1 MATLEKIRSKG
12 GVLAAIF
19 IGFAL
24 FAFIMMD
31 MMSSGSTLF
40 SGSRMEVANINGQ
53 SVNIQEFQNKVSE
66 MEEFNKLNQGS
77 NSLTE
82 EQVNT
87 LRDQVWNQMINQTLL
102 QEIYDELGLT
112 VSSQELKDMV
122 TGNNIHPAIRQHPL
136 FVNQQTG
143 VFDKQ
148 QVLNFLMAKTKDPTA
163 NFYWSVMEDQLIK
176 DQLFTKYKTLLKK
189 GMYVPTAWVDS
200 EMASRSKTVDFD
212 FVGVRFNTV
221 SDSLVEVTDDEIKT
235 YYKAHQSL
243 FKQTA
248 SRSIEYITF
257 DVTPTEDDRENALKW
272 VNDMMT
278 DFKKPDIDPIQFVN
292 LNSDEQFIERN
303 YRPAELSSEIADFVT
318 NAKVGDVY
326 GPYLENEAYKATR
339 LVAINELPDSVRARH
354 ILIQGASMEAANK
367 EADSLMTLIKN
378 GADFAELARKFSKDQ
393 GSAINGGDLDWFRE
407 GRMVKPF
414 NDAVFQGKKGDIV
427 KVESQ
432 FGVHIIEIQD
442 QSKRSAKYQI
452 ATLARNITYSS
463 ETYQNVYTEAT
474 RFASQNNTVEKFN
487 AAITEQNLTK
497 RYARNLKENDRKVNN
512 LESPRELVKWAYESP
527 VGALSPVYEFGDQFV
542 IAHLVSITEEG
553 VIPLENV
560 ETRIKRELLNEKKAT
575 YLIAQFNEKVAENS
589 DLASIAT
596 QMKSTV
602 QTASDITFASYQ
614 VPGAGVEPAL
624 VALAVNTPAN
634 EISKPVKGNNG
645 VYVVKVNNVTENQ
658 PNAENVKMELT
669 QSSTMK
675 VDYQLMETLTDRS
688 EIIDRR
694 SQFY

>member
-31 MMSSGSTLF
+31 MMSSGSSLF

-53 SVNIQEFQNKVSE
+53 SVNIQEFQNKVTE
-66 MEEFNKLNQGS
+66 IEEFNKLNQGKS
-77 NSLTE
+77 SLTE

-87 LRDQVWNQMINQTLL
+87 LRDQVWNQMITQTLL
-102 QEIYDELGLT
+102 QEIYEELGLT
-112 VSSQELKDMV
+112 ISSQELKDMV
-122 TGNNIHPAIRQHPL
+122 SGNNIHPVIQQHPL
-136 FVNQQTG
+136 FRNQETG

-148 QVLNFLMAKTKDPTA
+148 QVLNFLMSKAKDPTA
-163 NFYWSVMEDQLIK
+163 NFYWSVMEDQIIK
-176 DQLFTKYKTLLKK
+176 DQLFTKYKALLRK
-189 GMYVPTAWVDS
+189 GMYTPSAWVES
-200 EMASRSKTVDFD
+200 EMASRSKTIDFD
-212 FVGVRFNTV
+212 FIGARFNTV
-221 SDSLVEVTDDEIKT
+221 SDSLVTASDDEIAN
-235 YYKAHQSL
+235 YYKGHQTL

-257 DVTPTEDDRENALKW
+257 DVTPTDGDRESALKW

-278 DFKKPDIDPIQFVN
+278 NFTKLDIDPIQFVN
-292 LNSDEQFIERN
+292 LNSDEQFNERN
-303 YRPAELSSEIADFVT
+303 YRPAELSSELAGFVT

-378 GADFAELARKFSKDQ
+378 GADFAELARNYSKDQ
-393 GSAINGGDLDWFRE
+393 GSAVNGGDLDWFRE
-407 GRMVKPF
+407 GMMIKPL
-414 NDAVFQGKKGDIV
+414 NDAAFQGKKGDIV

-432 FGVHIIEIQD
+432 YGVHIIEIQD
-442 QSKRSAKYQI
+442 KNLPSTKYQI
-452 ATLARNITYSS
+452 AVLARNITYSS
-463 ETYQNVYTEAT
+463 QTYQNIYTEAT

-487 AAITEQNLTK
+487 AAIAENKITK
-497 RYARNLKENDRKVNN
+497 RYARSIKENDRNVNK
-512 LESPRELVKWAYESP
+512 LESPRELVKWTFESP
-527 VGALSPVYEFGDQFV
+527 TDALSPVYEFGDQFV

-553 VIPLENV
+553 VMPLKTV
-560 ETRIKRELLNEKKAT
+560 EARIKRELLNDKKAT
-575 YLIAQFNEKVAENS
+575 YLIAQFNDK
-589 DLASIAT
+589 LAGNADFATIAT

-602 QTASDITFASYQ
+602 QTASNITFASYQ

-624 VALAVNTPAN
+624 VALAVNTSAN
-634 EISKPVKGNNG
+634 KISKPVKGSNG
-645 VYVVKVNNVTENQ
+645 VYVVKVNSITDNQ
-658 PNAENVKMELT
+658 PNAENVKMELA
-669 QSSTMK
+669 QGSTMK
-675 VDYQLMETLTDRS
+675 VDYQLIETLTNRS
-688 EIIDRR
+688 EIVDRR

>member
-31 MMSSGSTLF
+31 MMSSGSSLF

-53 SVNIQEFQNKVSE
+53 SVNIQDFQNKVSE
-66 MEEFNKLNQGS
+66 IEEFNKLNQGS

-102 QEIYDELGLT
+102 QEVYDELGLT

-122 TGNNIHPAIRQHPL
+122 SGNNIHPAIRQHPL

-148 QVLNFLMAKTKDPTA
+148 QVLNFLMAKAKDPTA
-163 NFYWSVMEDQLIK
+163 NFYWSVMEEQLIK
-176 DQLFTKYKTLLKK
+176 DQLFTKYKALLKK

-200 EMASRSKTVDFD
+200 EMASRSKKVEFD

-221 SDSLVEVTDDEIKT
+221 SDSLVEVTDNEINT
-235 YYKAHQSL
+235 YYKGHQSL

-257 DVTPTEDDRENALKW
+257 DVTPTEGDRENALKW

-278 DFKKPDIDPIQFVN
+278 DFTKPDIDPIQFVN
-292 LNSDEQFIERN
+292 LNSDEQFNERN
-303 YRPAELSSEIADFVT
+303 HRPAELSSEIANFVT

-326 GPYLENEAYKATR
+326 GPYFENEAYKATR

-367 EADSLMTLIKN
+367 EADSLMTLIKK
-378 GADFAELARKFSKDQ
+378 GADFAELARKYSKDQ

-407 GRMVKPF
+407 GMMVKPF
-414 NDAVFQGKKGDIV
+414 NDAAFQGKKGDIV

-432 FGVHIIEIQD
+432 YGVHIIEIQD
-442 QSKRSAKYQI
+442 QSKPSAKYQI

-463 ETYQNVYTEAT
+463 QTYQNIYTEAT

-487 AAITEQNLTK
+487 AAIAEQNITK
-497 RYARNLKENDRKVNN
+497 RYARNIKENDRSVNN

-527 VGALSPVYEFGDQFV
+527 AGALSPVYEFGDQFV
-542 IAHLVSITEEG
+542 IAHLVSITEDG
-553 VIPLENV
+553 VMPLEAV

-575 YLIAQFNEKVAENS
+575 YLIAQFNEKLAGNS
-589 DLASIAT
+589 DLATIAT

-645 VYVVKVNNVTENQ
+645 VYVVKVNNVTDNQ
-658 PNAENVKMELT
+658 PDAENVKMELA
-669 QSSTMK
+669 QGSTMK
-675 VDYQLMETLTDRS
+675 VDYQLIETLTNRS
-688 EIIDRR
+688 EIVDRR